1 MRIVKSIH
9 FDAAHFLDDAEH
21 RPYARM
27 HGHSFTLEAAVD
39 GEPDP
44 KLDWVADFGE
54 LSAAME
60 EIKAL
65 LDHRLLNEVE
75 GLGRP
80 TLENICR
87 FVAERLQRKFPGLAQ
102 VKVSRPSN
110 GETCIYDVRSE

>member
-1 MRIVKSIH
+1 MRIVKAIT
-9 FDAAHFLDDAEH
+9 FDAAHFLDDAAA

-39 GEPDP
+39 GDPDP
-44 KLDWVADFGE
+44 ELEWVADFAD

-60 EIKAL
+60 EIKSL

-87 FVAERLQRKFPGLAQ
+87 FVAAHLQKKFPGLAQ

-110 GETCIYDVRSE
+110 GETCIYDVMP